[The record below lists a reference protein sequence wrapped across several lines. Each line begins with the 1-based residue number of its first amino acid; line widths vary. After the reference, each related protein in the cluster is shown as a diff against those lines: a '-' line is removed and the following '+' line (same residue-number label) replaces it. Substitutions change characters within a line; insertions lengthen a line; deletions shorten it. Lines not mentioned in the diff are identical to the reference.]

1 MMNIIKLLMVTLIGF
16 CLAGCSST
24 VERLKRV
31 GKAPDFAKVEVPIDE
46 EQISPAEK
54 EEMNRQ
60 HVRRTNSLWQPGATS
75 FFRDN
80 RAWKVGDILRVEV
93 NITDNA
99 NVANSTKQN
108 RKNTDTAD
116 LNEFYGKKRAM
127 FATIGMAK
135 NAPARILNTATDR
148 NNSGSGN
155 INRSETIKT
164 KVAVMVRQV
173 LPNGNLVIEGHQ
185 EVRVNHELR
194 EVKIAGLIRPKDI
207 GSDNSINSNQ
217 IAEAR
222 ISYGGRGVVS
232 DMQQPRVGSQIADI
246 ISPF

>member
-1 MMNIIKLLMVTLIGF
+1 MMKIIKLVIITIVGF
-16 CLAGCSST
+16 SLAGCSGT
-24 VERLKRV
+24 VEKLKRV

-46 EQISPAEK
+46 EQMSPAQI
-54 EEMNRQ
+54 EEMNKQ

-99 NVANSTKQN
+99 NLANSTRQN
-108 RKNTDTAD
+108 RNNADTAD

-127 FATIGMAK
+127 FATIGLAK
-135 NAPARILNTATDR
+135 NAPARILDTASSR
-148 NNSGSGN
+148 NNTGSGN
-155 INRSETIKT
+155 INRSEVVKT

-246 ISPF
+246 ITPF